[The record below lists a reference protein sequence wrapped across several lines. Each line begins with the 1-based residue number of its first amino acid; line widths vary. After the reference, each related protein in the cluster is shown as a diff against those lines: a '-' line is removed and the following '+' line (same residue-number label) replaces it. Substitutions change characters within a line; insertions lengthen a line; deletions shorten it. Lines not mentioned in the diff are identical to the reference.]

1 MKKHLVLG
9 LTVLVGLFS
18 ACKKQEALQVAEC
31 IEYPEITKRFG
42 YVLDDYEV
50 VQDTVHSGESFG
62 FIMDHNGVERS
73 TVFEISNKVKDSFNV
88 ARINIGKPYTILKSK
103 DSLHKVKAFIYEQ
116 NKVDY
121 TVIDLS
127 DSIYA
132 HNEHKKVVVKRKVLN
147 GIIESSLSEAIQKDH
162 GSAYLTHLIA
172 GIYQWNID
180 FFRIQRGDRF
190 KVIYYD
196 KYLEDGTYVGVK
208 GVEAAVFEHNGVP
221 FYGFEYEI
229 PEDKTALTSYYDDK
243 AKSLQSFFLKAP
255 LQFSRISSRYA
266 PRRFHPVLKRWKSH
280 KGTDY
285 AAPRGT
291 PIWSTANGTIEKA
304 GYTKGNGNYVKVRH
318 NNKYSTQYL
327 HMSKILV
334 KKGQTV
340 KQGQVIG
347 RVGSTGYATGPHV
360 CYRFWV
366 NGRQVDPFRH
376 KLPSAKDLPT
386 TYKENYFKYIT
397 PLKEELDH
405 IPFKEINNIKQQITN
420 EVTVAKPHANE
431 GLEVT
436 TRAL

>member
-1 MKKHLVLG
+1 MKKFLFFG
-9 LTVLVGLFS
+9 LCSLIGLFS
-18 ACKKQEALQVAEC
+18 ACKQKEAPKVVEC
-31 IEYPEITKRFG
+31 IEYPEIIKKFG
-42 YVLDDYEV
+42 FVLDDYEV
-50 VQDTVHSGESFG
+50 VNDTIKNGDSFG
-62 FIMDHNGVERS
+62 TIMDNNGVTRS
-73 TVFEISNKVKDSFNV
+73 KVFEISNKVKDSFNV
-88 ARINIGKPYTILKSK
+88 ARINAGKPYTILKSK
-103 DSLHKVKAFIYEQ
+103 DSLHKVEAFIYHQ

-121 TVIDLS
+121 TIINLT

-132 HNEHKKVVVKRKVLN
+132 QNKHKKVIVKRKVLN

-180 FFRIQRGDRF
+180 FFRIQKGDRF

-208 GVEAAVFEHNGVP
+208 SVEASVFEHNGTP

-229 PEDKTALTSYYDDK
+229 PEDKKELMSYYDEK

-255 LQFSRISSRYA
+255 LQFSRISSRFS
-266 PRRFHPVLKRWKSH
+266 PRRFHPVQKRWKAH

-291 PIWSTANGTIEKA
+291 PIWSTANGTVIKA
-304 GYTKGNGNYVKVRH
+304 GYTRGNGKYVKVRH
-318 NNKYSTQYL
+318 NKKYSTQYL

-334 KKGQTV
+334 KKGQVV

-347 RVGSTGYATGPHV
+347 RVGSTGLATGPHV

-366 NGRQVDPFRH
+366 NGKQTDPYRH
-376 KLPSAKDLPT
+376 KLPSAKDLPE
-386 TYKENYFKYIT
+386 TYKEAYFTYIN
-397 PLKEELDH
+397 PLKKELDDT
-405 IPFKEINNIKQQITN
+405 PFKELKINNDTDEITITEPN
-420 EVTVAKPHANE
+420 SNKSLA
-431 GLEVT
+431 GT
-436 TRAL
+436 TTAF